1 MAAPMN
7 RHASMLV
14 WVAALLTTAGLT
26 ARELPPPAYQLAAA
40 QAQVP
45 PNLLYAVALQESGR
59 AMNGRLVPWPW
70 TLNVAGQARRYGTHR
85 EACADLRQVLQITPA
100 TRVDVGLGQLNAG
113 YQRHRVRQPCELLE
127 PYRNLRLAAT
137 ILREQYNPNQS
148 WLMAAGR
155 YHRPAGGAPA
165 VRYRQRVGQHLAR
178 LEVATSTRR
187 TP

>member
-1 MAAPMN
+1 MSCPRAA
-7 RHASMLV
+7 LV
-14 WVAALLTTAGLT
+14 WIAALLAPTTLT
-26 ARELPPPAYQLAAA
+26 ARELPPPAYQLAAT

-59 AMNGRLVPWPW
+59 AINGRLVPWPW
-70 TLNVAGQARRYGTHR
+70 TLNVAGQSRRYGTRR
-85 EACADLRQVLQITPA
+85 EACADLRQVLQVTPA

-137 ILREQYNPNQS
+137 ILREQYNSNQS

-178 LEVATSTRR
+178 LEVADSSRR
-187 TP
+187 KP

>member
-1 MAAPMN
+1 MATSINLPFALLLLIP
-7 RHASMLV
+7 ALLCP
-14 WVAALLTTAGLT
+14 AALA
-26 ARELPPPAYQLAAA
+26 AQRPPPAYQLAAT
-40 QAQVP
+40 QAHVP

-59 AMNGRLVPWPW
+59 SIAGRVVPWPW
-70 TLNVAGQARRYGTHR
+70 TLNVAGQSRRYANRR
-85 EACADLRQVLQITPA
+85 EACADLRRVLRVTPA

-137 ILREQYNPNQS
+137 ILREQYNPDQS
-148 WLMAAGR
+148 WLVAAGR

-165 VRYRQRVGQHLAR
+165 VRYRQRVGQHLAK
-178 LEVATSTRR
+178 LEVAASTRR

>member
-1 MAAPMN
+1 MATSINLPCALLLLIP
-7 RHASMLV
+7 ALLCP
-14 WVAALLTTAGLT
+14 AALA
-26 ARELPPPAYQLAAA
+26 AQKPPPAYQLAAT
-40 QAQVP
+40 QAHVP

-59 AMNGRLVPWPW
+59 AIDGRLVPWPW
-70 TLNVAGQARRYGTHR
+70 TLNVAGQSRRYANRR
-85 EACADLRQVLQITPA
+85 EACADLHRVLRVTPA

-113 YQRHRVRQPCELLE
+113 YQRHRVRKPCELLE
-127 PYRNLRLAAT
+127 PYRNLRLAAA

-165 VRYRQRVGQHLAR
+165 VRYRQRVGQHRAK

>member
-1 MAAPMN
+1 MS
-7 RHASMLV
+7 RHGAILV
-14 WVAALLTTAGLT
+14 LAAALLGTAGLT

-70 TLNVAGQARRYGTHR
+70 TLNVAGKSRRYGTRR
-85 EACADLRQVLQITPA
+85 EACADLREVLQVTPA

-165 VRYRQRVGQHLAR
+165 ARYRQRIGKHLAR
-178 LEVATSTRR
+178 LEVTESSRR

>member
-1 MAAPMN
+1 MATSMS
-7 RHASMLV
+7 RHAAMLV
-14 WVAALLTTAGLT
+14 WSTTLLATAALT
-26 ARELPPPAYQLAAA
+26 ARELPPPAYQLAAT

-59 AMNGRLVPWPW
+59 AINGRLVPWPW
-70 TLNVAGQARRYGTHR
+70 TLNVAGQSRRYSTRR
-85 EACADLRQVLQITPA
+85 EACADLRLVLQVTPA
-100 TRVDVGLGQLNAG
+100 TRVDIGLGQLNAG

-137 ILREQYNPNQS
+137 ILREQYNPDQS

-178 LEVATSTRR
+178 LEVADSSRR
-187 TP
+187 KP

>member
-1 MAAPMN
+1 MATPMS
-7 RHASMLV
+7 RPRAALV
-14 WVAALLTTAGLT
+14 WIAALLAPTTLT

-45 PNLLYAVALQESGR
+45 SNLLYAVALQESGR
-59 AMNGRLVPWPW
+59 AINGRLVPWPW

-85 EACADLRQVLQITPA
+85 EACADLRQVLQVTPA

-127 PYRNLRLAAT
+127 PYRNLRLAAA

-165 VRYRQRVGQHLAR
+165 VRYRQRVGQHLAK
-178 LEVATSTRR
+178 LEVAASTRR

>member
-1 MAAPMN
+1 MATPMTG
-7 RHASMLV
+7 HCAALV
-14 WVAALLTTAGLT
+14 GLVTLLTTAALT
-26 ARELPPPAYQLAAA
+26 ARELPPPAYQLAAT

-70 TLNVAGQARRYGTHR
+70 TLNVAGQSRRYGTRR
-85 EACADLRQVLQITPA
+85 EACTNLRQVLRVTPA

-127 PYRNLRLAAT
+127 PYRNLRLAAI

-155 YHRPAGGAPA
+155 YHRPAGGVPA

-178 LEVATSTRR
+178 LEVAATTRR